1 MSLLRSAL
9 VPASLLLLSLSGGC
23 TPRCQESCAKV
34 LDCDLGS
41 TRVARDECVLSCQL
55 QQTLYQ
61 DWEDKSKIKAF
72 RKHKRCI
79 RSSTC
84 EEIAEGACYDE
95 TLFLFE
101 DESPVE

>member
-1 MSLLRSAL
+1 M
-9 VPASLLLLSLSGGC
+9 
-23 TPRCQESCAKV
+23 

-55 QQTLYQ
+55 QQTLYRE
-61 DWEDKSKIKAF
+61 WEDKAKIKAF
-72 RKHKRCI
+72 RAHKRCI

-95 TLFLFE
+95 TLFLYD
-101 DESPVE
+101 DETSPVD